1 MKFKSFKMHD
11 DEDITK
17 LFLRAYEVVNMTRV
31 LDEKLGKH
39 VVVQQVFECPPERL
53 NTKVL
58 SI

>member
-1 MKFKSFKMHD
+1 MHD